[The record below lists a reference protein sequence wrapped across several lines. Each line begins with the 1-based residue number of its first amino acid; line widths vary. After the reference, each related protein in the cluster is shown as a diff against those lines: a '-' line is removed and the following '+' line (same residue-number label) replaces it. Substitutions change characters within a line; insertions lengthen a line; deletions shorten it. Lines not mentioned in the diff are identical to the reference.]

1 MTMAISSGAYTA
13 SMGTMAA
20 ALGGAAGGLAGGLIA
35 SGGDLKAGLIGA
47 LTGGAA
53 GFVGAS
59 SAFSTLSSPAGS
71 VALRAIGHG
80 VVGGISSRLQGGRF
94 VHGFMS
100 SAFTKAVSGKVSRG
114 FGADKYMKRVTGAI
128 TAGIIGG
135 TASRLGSGSFAN
147 GAQTSAFQY
156 LFNEVS
162 EVFTR
167 AIKDVPRM
175 FSQWF
180 KDQAMIYNPEER
192 VVMGDLSIA
201 YSAAA
206 LTTPCTVVCGLSAL
220 AIDVRLSLDSL
231 VRSKYYEASST
242 ALPYVVQHA
251 IAGKVGRIAELS
263 LKAAQKTGGAAAIA
277 TSISARNDYQRDN

>member
-1 MTMAISSGAYTA
+1 MAMAASSGAYAGIATA
-13 SMGTMAA
+13 SAMV
-20 ALGGAAGGLAGGLIA
+20 GGAVGDFTGALIA
-35 SGGDLKAGLIGA
+35 SGGDIKAAIISG

-53 GFVGAS
+53 GFIGS
-59 SAFSTLSSPAGS
+59 SATFSSLGS
-71 VALRAIGHG
+71 RIAAHG
-80 VVGGISSRLQGGRF
+80 VVGGISSKLQGGRF
-94 VHGFMS
+94 INGFVS
-100 SAFTKAVSGKVSRG
+100 SAFTKAVSGPIHSKI
-114 FGADKYMKRVTGAI
+114 GAETPLQKMAGAM
-128 TAGIIGG
+128 TAGAIGG
-135 TASRLGSGSFAN
+135 TASRLGGGSFAN

-167 AIKDVPRM
+167 AIKDVPRI

-206 LTTPCTVVCGLSAL
+206 LTTPCTVACGLSAL